1 MTDQNSSAF
10 LFDDVRV
17 EPATFRA
24 FKAGNA
30 IQLEPKTLRLLLFL
44 IENRVRLVEKE
55 EILTAIWNGT
65 HVTENA
71 LVREI
76 AKLRKTLG
84 DDPKTPKYIQTV
96 HTRGY
101 RFIAEVEVKN
111 PSENLSQSLS
121 MPNGKDYEPAA
132 HAHSDEHPSGIAAPH
147 QPTQQK
153 SWAMR
158 LAVAGIVLALA
169 IGVWLGFRSNK
180 ASNSPATAL
189 PLTIRQLTS
198 WPGLDSNPAF
208 SPNGESI
215 AYHSDHSGNFEIYI
229 RSIAADGRDMQ
240 LTTDGQ
246 QNFDPAWS
254 PDGKR
259 IAYYSMKRGG
269 IFTMPALGGVAKQ
282 LTEFGSHPVWSPDS
296 QWLAF
301 QGVSWPS
308 LDGMPRGS
316 STLWIVN
323 AQGGALRQLTQ
334 VNSPPGSHFA
344 PSWSADGKR
353 VAFLNYHTV
362 SPQVWSIAVTGN
374 GLQEITKQATGDK
387 SWPIY
392 APDGHSIYFNRGEVL
407 WKTPVSPDSGAAVG
421 EPIKVADLGSTV
433 IRNATLSPSGKWIAY
448 SAATSTDNLI
458 SVPIAPLTNEAA
470 GPPSFLTNQPGTR
483 HTVPEFSPDGSKIA
497 FSAQRR
503 GTRPNLWIAD
513 ADGGNLSQITTE
525 GGRSPSW
532 FPDGKQLSFLSNRGG
547 RRRFWSVAAAGGN
560 EKVLFEIEDMES
572 PRMSPDASQVA
583 FNFTKDGIINVAT
596 MPAVG
601 GEQRQLTF
609 DRELAGWPCW
619 SPDGKFLAL
628 EIRRGDDT
636 HVAIIPSN
644 GGEPVQLTFARGQSW
659 PYSWS
664 PDGDKIVFA
673 GARDGVWN
681 LWWVSRSDKSVRQL
695 THNTKLNAYFRY
707 PAWSPL
713 GNRIVSE
720 YSESRGNIYLMELR

>member
-1 MTDQNSSAF
+1 MTLQNSSAF

-17 EPATFRA
+17 EPATFLA

-44 IENRVRLVEKE
+44 IENRVRLIEKE

-101 RFIAEVEVKN
+101 RFIAKVEVRN
-111 PSENLSQSLS
+111 PSENLSR
-121 MPNGKDYEPAA
+121 PNGKDSELTAHANSDRHPAA
-132 HAHSDEHPSGIAAPH
+132 IATPRQH
-147 QPTQQK
+147 TQQE

-158 LAVAGIVLALA
+158 FAVAGVLVVLA
-169 IGVWLGFRSNK
+169 IGILLGFRAYK
-180 ASNSPATAL
+180 ASNSPATTL
-189 PLTIRQLTS
+189 PLTIRQITT

-208 SPNGESI
+208 SPDGESI
-215 AYHSDHSGNFEIYI
+215 AYSSDHTGNFEIYI
-229 RSIAADGRDMQ
+229 RSIAPDGRDMQ
-240 LTTDGQ
+240 LTTDGY

-269 IFTMPALGGVAKQ
+269 IFMIPALGGVAKQ
-282 LTEFGSHPVWSPDS
+282 LTEFGSHPVWSPDG

-301 QGVSWPS
+301 QGVSSPD
-308 LDGMPRGS
+308 LDAMPMGS
-316 STLWIVN
+316 STLWILN
-323 AQGGALRQLTQ
+323 SQGGEPRQLTQ
-334 VNSPPGSHFA
+334 VNNPPGSHYA
-344 PSWSADGKR
+344 PSWSPDGKR
-353 VAFLNYHTV
+353 VAFINFNTV
-362 SPQVWSIAVTGN
+362 SPQVWSIAVSGD
-374 GLQEITKQATGDK
+374 GLQSITKHGTGDK

-392 APDGHSIYFNRGEVL
+392 APDSNSIYYNRGEAF

-433 IRNATLSPSGKWIAY
+433 IRNATLSTSGKWIAY
-448 SAATSTDNLI
+448 SASTSTDNLI
-458 SVPIAPLTNEAA
+458 SVPISPLTNEPA
-470 GPPSFLTNQPGTR
+470 GSPSFLTNQPGTR
-483 HTVPEFSPDGSKIA
+483 HIAPAFSPDGSRIA

-503 GTRPNLWIAD
+503 GNAVNIWIAD
-513 ADGGNLSQITTE
+513 ADGGNLNQVTTE
-525 GGRSPSW
+525 GGRFPSW
-532 FPDGKQLSFLSNRGG
+532 HPDGKQLAFLSDRQGQ
-547 RRRFWSVAAAGGN
+547 RKFWSIAAAGGN
-560 EKVLFEIEDMES
+560 EKLLFEIDGIES

-596 MPAVG
+596 MPVMG
-601 GEQRQLTF
+601 GELKQLTY

-619 SPDGKFLAL
+619 SPDGQFLAL
-628 EIRRGDDT
+628 EIKRGDDT
-636 HVAIIPSN
+636 HIAIIPSQ

-659 PYSWS
+659 PHSWS

-695 THNTKLNAYFRY
+695 THNTKLNVYFRY

-713 GNRIVSE
+713 ANQIVSE